1 MLVSFASLAP
11 FVNDIK
17 YPQTRLP
24 STCTLILTSV
34 GTRFTIGRLL
44 PTVSYLT
51 SLDKYSL
58 STMFIITMEL
68 LYHALMGAIFPKIP
82 ENIGYIIDFVF
93 FGIFCGLVLIKQ
105 ILFLIWVLKV
115 QKYRNKIREHRI
127 TKLND
132 EIVLNVK
139 SETIETNLL
148 SFGKV
153 WQLNHMRRSSVNT
166 NASTKA
172 EKINDNQQPLIQRI

>member
-82 ENIGYIIDFVF
+82 ENIGYIVDLVF
-93 FGIFCGLVLIKQ
+93 FGFFCGLILIKQ
-105 ILFLIWVLKV
+105 VLFLVWVLKV
-115 QKYRNKIREHRI
+115 QRYRKKVREHRI

-132 EIVLNVK
+132 ENANIRG
-139 SETIETNLL
+139 EADFL
-148 SFGKV
+148 SFGEI
-153 WQLNHMRRSSVNT
+153 WHLNNVRSSNENT
-166 NASTKA
+166 TK
-172 EKINDNQQPLIQRI
+172 EEQSNENQQPLIH